1 MIITEK
7 DKELFFKNGY
17 LVIKN
22 FLNKNEVDEFR
33 EYVSQEYLKKIKKKE
48 KKDRNN
54 ITNIVN
60 FLAVNYRFIKLFNNK
75 KIKKILNI
83 LYPEQ
88 KYISSLLNKC
98 FHSEYINTQN
108 NLSNFHIDNYR
119 FTTDNDVYK
128 QNLSEK
134 FSILKSMI
142 YFQDLDIYSDTLKV
156 LPGSHKYKFIFDDK
170 LKIKNVNKFLKKKK
184 VKLSDKIIVEIDK
197 NVKHLD
203 INSGDL
209 ILFDIRLLHS
219 GHSSRIK
226 GFKNIVLTDE
236 YERKKNEFK
245 EFIEKKN
252 NIPRILIQNDYLI
265 HNNIYLD
272 HVDEFYKR
280 YHMLYRKWFKTIA
293 LNHEEVKNLEKKTGI
308 ESTKYL
314 YKYTKNKI
322 SK

>member
-33 EYVSQEYLKKIKKKE
+33 EYVSQEYLKKGKNKIDISTNRKKRK
-48 KKDRNN
+48 
-54 ITNIVN
+54 IVN

-128 QNLSEK
+128 QNLSKK
-134 FSILKSMI
+134 FSI
-142 YFQDLDIYSDTLKV
+142 
-156 LPGSHKYKFIFDDK
+156 
-170 LKIKNVNKFLKKKK
+170 
-184 VKLSDKIIVEIDK
+184 
-197 NVKHLD
+197 
-203 INSGDL
+203 
-209 ILFDIRLLHS
+209 
-219 GHSSRIK
+219 
-226 GFKNIVLTDE
+226 
-236 YERKKNEFK
+236 
-245 EFIEKKN
+245 
-252 NIPRILIQNDYLI
+252 
-265 HNNIYLD
+265 
-272 HVDEFYKR
+272 
-280 YHMLYRKWFKTIA
+280 
-293 LNHEEVKNLEKKTGI
+293 
-308 ESTKYL
+308 
-314 YKYTKNKI
+314 
-322 SK
+322 